1 MLTPKREAFA
11 QAVASGKNQSDAY
24 RMAYRVR
31 ESTKP
36 ETINQAA
43 SRLMA
48 KGNIAARV
56 AELREP
62 IVEKVRMTLEGH
74 LEDLM
79 RLRNMAAKGK
89 QFGAAITAEIARGRA
104 SGVTAEASTG
114 SVAASTA
121 EQLREIAK
129 RLPV

>member
-11 QAVASGKNQSDAY
+11 QAVASGKSQSDAY
-24 RMAYRVR
+24 RIAYRTR
-31 ESTKP
+31 DGSKP

-48 KGNIAARV
+48 ISNVSARV
-56 AELREP
+56 AELRAP
-62 IVEKVRMTLEGH
+62 VVEKARMTLEGH

-79 RLRNMAAKGK
+79 RLRNMAAKGG

-104 SGVTAEASTG
+104 SGVTVDAQP
-114 SVAASTA
+114 AASTA
-121 EQLREIAK
+121 EQLRDIAK

>member
-11 QAVASGKNQSDAY
+11 QAVASGKSQSDAY
-24 RMAYRVR
+24 RIAYRAR
-31 ESTKP
+31 EGTKP

-48 KGNIAARV
+48 NSNIAARV
-56 AELREP
+56 AELRAP
-62 IVEKVRMTLEGH
+62 VVEKARMTLEGH

-79 RLRNMAAKGK
+79 RLRNMAAKGG

-104 SGVTAEASTG
+104 SGVTVDAQP
-114 SVAASTA
+114 AASTA
-121 EQLREIAK
+121 EQLRDIAK

>member
-24 RMAYRVR
+24 RIAFRVR
-31 ESTKP
+31 EGTKP
-36 ETINQAA
+36 ESVNQAA
-43 SRLMA
+43 SKIMA
-48 KGNIAARV
+48 DVNVASRV

-62 IVEKVRMTLEGH
+62 IIEKVRMTLEGH
-74 LEDLM
+74 LEDLKS
-79 RLRNMAAKGK
+79 LRNMAAKGG

-104 SGVTAEASTG
+104 AGVMADVQQG
-114 SVAASTA
+114 ASTA
-121 EQLREIAK
+121 DQLREIAK

>member
-24 RMAYRVR
+24 RIAFRVR
-31 ESTKP
+31 EGTKP
-36 ETINQAA
+36 ESVNQAA
-43 SRLMA
+43 SKIMA
-48 KGNIAARV
+48 DANVASRV

-62 IVEKVRMTLEGH
+62 IIEKVRMTLEGH

-79 RLRNMAAKGK
+79 KLRNMAAKGG

-104 SGVTAEASTG
+104 SGVTVDALP
-114 SVAASTA
+114 AASTA
-121 EQLREIAK
+121 EQLRDIAK

>member
-1 MLTPKREAFA
+1 MLTPKQEAFA

-31 ESTKP
+31 EGT
-36 ETINQAA
+36 TAAAVNQHAC
-43 SRLMA
+43 RVMA
-48 KGNIAARV
+48 LGKVSARV
-56 AELREP
+56 EELRAP
-62 IVEKVRMTLEGH
+62 VVQKARMTLEGH

-79 RLRNMAAKGK
+79 RLRNMAAKGG
-89 QFGAAITAEIARGRA
+89 QFGAAITAEIARGKA
-104 SGVTAEASTG
+104 AGVTAEG
-114 SVAASTA
+114 RPDASTA